1 MMCSGEGA
9 YQTVLGI
16 QSAGVQVGVHVS
28 SEIDQRL
35 IHSILRLLPS
45 TILTSTLIIDAD

>member
-1 MMCSGEGA
+1 MCSGEGA

-28 SEIDQRL
+28 FENILTERQ
-35 IHSILRLLPS
+35 SILYVGFCQALHQQVR
-45 TILTSTLIIDAD
+45 